1 MKMTFDIKI
10 PDSKFQ
16 SFVEEMVETYF
27 DFRFEDLNLTAEDM
41 DSLMGEAKSIFREA
55 VKDKVDS
62 WYDEIDHESFAYAL
76 EDNPALNKAI
86 LALRQRQETEEQAQ
100 DREERIQSA
109 KAFLQKQGYKV
120 TEE

>member
-55 VKDKVDS
+55 VQDKVDS

>member
-27 DFRFEDLNLTAEDM
+27 DFRFEDLKLTAEDM
-41 DSLMGEAKSIFREA
+41 NSLMGEAKSIFREA
-55 VKDKVDS
+55 VQDKVDS
-62 WYDEIDHESFAYAL
+62 WYDELDHESFAYAL

>member
-27 DFRFEDLNLTAEDM
+27 DFLLEDLNLTAEDM
-41 DSLMGEAKSIFREA
+41 DSLMGEAKSIFRKA
-55 VKDKVDS
+55 VQDKVDC
-62 WYDEIDHESFAYAL
+62 WYDEIDRESFAYAL

>member
-27 DFRFEDLNLTAEDM
+27 DFLLEDLNLTAEDM
-41 DSLMGEAKSIFREA
+41 DSLMGEAKSIFRKA
-55 VKDKVDS
+55 VQDKVDS

>member
-27 DFRFEDLNLTAEDM
+27 DFLLEDLNLTAEDM
-41 DSLMGEAKSIFREA
+41 NSLMGEAKSIFREA
-55 VKDKVDS
+55 VQDKVDC
-62 WYDEIDHESFAYAL
+62 WYDEIDRESFAYAL

-86 LALRQRQETEEQAQ
+86 EARRQKETANEH
-100 DREERIQSA
+100 IQSA
-109 KAFLQKQGYKV
+109 KTFLQEQGYKV
-120 TEE
+120 MEE